1 MRGQTKLIS
10 LKEMRKKGH
19 KCRANESTPIS
30 QITKVSRQQRA
41 FPVRVSENIAKS
53 RDAALTDSPGISPPL
68 TLTSSITR
76 KSSVV
81 VSISSISMMMFG
93 CFTLRRIDT
102 SFSIRCSWGRGF
114 RGEDQT
120 RRNRLCSR
128 VPEDNT
134 GCGPEPAGAQ
144 TNHTLGTRRK
154 PTEGLQTALAGLGV
168 LSGL

>member
-1 MRGQTKLIS
+1 MHFQEGS
-10 LKEMRKKGH
+10 LRIPLSLGIQH
-19 KCRANESTPIS
+19 
-30 QITKVSRQQRA
+30 
-41 FPVRVSENIAKS
+41 
-53 RDAALTDSPGISPPL
+53 LTDSPGVSPSL

-76 KSSVV
+76 KSSVA

-144 TNHTLGTRRK
+144 TNHTLGTGWK
-154 PTEGLQTALAGLGV
+154 LTGLQTALAGLGV

>member
-1 MRGQTKLIS
+1 MVNALGSSPNHHTHPGSMEKLS
-10 LKEMRKKGH
+10 FMKL
-19 KCRANESTPIS
+19 
-30 QITKVSRQQRA
+30 V
-41 FPVRVSENIAKS
+41 
-53 RDAALTDSPGISPPL
+53 PG
-68 TLTSSITR
+68 
-76 KSSVV
+76 
-81 VSISSISMMMFG
+81 
-93 CFTLRRIDT
+93 
-102 SFSIRCSWGRGF
+102 WGRGF

-120 RRNRLCSR
+120 RLNRLCSR